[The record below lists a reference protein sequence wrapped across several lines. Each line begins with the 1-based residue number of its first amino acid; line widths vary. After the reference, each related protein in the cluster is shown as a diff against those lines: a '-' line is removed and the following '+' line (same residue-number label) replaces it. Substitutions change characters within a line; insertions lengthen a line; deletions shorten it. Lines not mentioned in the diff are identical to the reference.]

1 MEELYFSILFFVY
14 GTIFGSFYNVV
25 GDRLPAGKSIISPGS
40 HCPKCKHRLTIL
52 ELIPIF
58 SYILQGGRCKN
69 CKSRIPVFHLI
80 YEIISG
86 LLFVCC
92 YLKFGFNLSII
103 IPLTLV
109 SMLLIIVVSDIEY
122 MVISD
127 EVLIVFGLILF
138 TEMLL
143 INGGTFLVESIVNG
157 IISFIIMFGIKIC
170 GDFIFKKESMG
181 GGDIKLLFFFGLCLG
196 WENSLLSI
204 FLGSIVGLPISL
216 IVLSTKRTNI
226 IPFGPFLSIGAL
238 IILLTGFDLNALM
251 SVLLV

>member
-69 CKSRIPVFHLI
+69 CKSKIPVFHLI

-86 LLFVCC
+86 LLFVFC